1 MEYADVVWDN
11 KTLFLINKLENVQ
24 IEAARVVTG
33 GTRLVSINSL
43 YKETGWETL
52 QARRENH
59 KKIYFYKMVNG
70 LVPPYLSA
78 IVPCNFENIHDYN
91 TRQAVSIPPVRT
103 RTTLYNNY
111 FLPSTVRLW
120 NSEPTS
126 IRDSKSPSSLK
137 SYYKSKC
144 IKKPI
149 YYYSGTRIGQI
160 LHMRLRT
167 ACSSLNHH
175 LFLKNVVDSPNC
187 SCHQGVPETN
197 SHYLFYCH
205 RFNDSR
211 NRYIESIDIPM
222 NLTVDRL
229 LFGSPDLTDD
239 QNNSLFLNVQKF
251 IINSKRFI

>member
-1 MEYADVVWDN
+1 
-11 KTLFLINKLENVQ
+11 
-24 IEAARVVTG
+24 
-33 GTRLVSINSL
+33 
-43 YKETGWETL
+43 
-52 QARRENH
+52 
-59 KKIYFYKMVNG
+59 MVNG

-91 TRQAVSIPPVRT
+91 NRQAVSIPPVRN
-103 RTTLYNNY
+103 RTNLYNNF

-126 IRDSKSPSSLK
+126 IRDSRSPSSLK

-149 YYYSGTRIGQI
+149 YYYSVTRIGQI

-175 LFLKNVVDSPNC
+175 LCLKNVVDSPNC

-222 NLTVDRL
+222 NL
-229 LFGSPDLTDD
+229 
-239 QNNSLFLNVQKF
+239 
-251 IINSKRFI
+251 